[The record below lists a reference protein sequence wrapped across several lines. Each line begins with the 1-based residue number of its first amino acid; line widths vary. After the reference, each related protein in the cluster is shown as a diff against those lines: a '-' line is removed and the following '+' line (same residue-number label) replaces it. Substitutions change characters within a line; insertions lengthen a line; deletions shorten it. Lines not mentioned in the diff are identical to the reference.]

1 MIVRFIDENKDRYG
15 VEPMCAQL
23 AELGCA
29 FAPSTYYDARLAA
42 AVAARYRRRV
52 SHGAH
57 REDL

>member
-29 FAPSTYYDARLAA
+29 FAPSSGLP
-42 AVAARYRRRV
+42 V
-52 SHGAH
+52 SAGH
-57 REDL
+57 RKWFQLSD